1 MVNSQIQ
8 VSPSY
13 FQALLM
19 SPAAERYSAV
29 TCPNRLS
36 GMGFIM
42 ICLKPGGGRIG
53 CDAGNGFPNPF
64 TYASI
69 GIMIEAVHAARS
81 HSFVYHIAV
90 PPFPDGGGSIVHR
103 VQPAWVLTLEEEF
116 IGNVFHAIL
125 REGGHENGCAQESG
139 LQAKDRAVRSFRA
152 GGLSSSLW
160 LRLPQAGSL
169 GQIRQEFAWC

>member
-1 MVNSQIQ
+1 M
-8 VSPSY
+8 
-13 FQALLM
+13 FEA
-19 SPAAERYSAV
+19 
-29 TCPNRLS
+29 
-36 GMGFIM
+36 
-42 ICLKPGGGRIG
+42 GGGRIG

-69 GIMIEAVHAARS
+69 GIMIEAVHATRS

-103 VQPAWVLTLEEEF
+103 IQPAWVLTLKEEF

-139 LQAKDRAVRSFRA
+139 LQAKIVLCEVFTQAVYH
-152 GGLSSSLW
+152 
-160 LRLPQAGSL
+160 LRFG
-169 GQIRQEFAWC
+169 FAFHKLVL